1 MPCTMRDDSH
11 AVWNGYECS
20 DTCMHGKVCHA
31 NVPCMRSV
39 MQCGMDSLITSE
51 RRGHCAT
58 EINQSMSALTHAFT
72 ARCAMPCAMHDEC
85 HAVWNGQSHTWCM
98 KAAIHSL
105 ASLWVPCGGFASP
118 SSLPASLHVWA
129 WLPGFGQCSVCSCV
143 GFAYSNVSAV
153 PDHSVKLSCIRP
165 LLSLLLS
172 LAVRLVIPHCMTLII
187 TPLLPM
193 SLQFQTVVSDSPAC
207 DLYSRLR

>member
-1 MPCTMRDDSH
+1 
-11 AVWNGYECS
+11 
-20 DTCMHGKVCHA
+20 
-31 NVPCMRSV
+31 
-39 MQCGMDSLITSE
+39 
-51 RRGHCAT
+51 
-58 EINQSMSALTHAFT
+58 
-72 ARCAMPCAMHDEC
+72 
-85 HAVWNGQSHTWCM
+85 M

-129 WLPGFGQCSVCSCV
+129 SLPGFAPCSVCGLHSVFCVCASLLFASQCSVCSCVASLCLFVSSRLCVLCAPCV

-153 PDHSVKLSCIRP
+153 PDCSVKLSCIRP
-165 LLSLLLS
+165 LLSLAMR
-172 LAVRLVIPHCMTLII
+172 LAIPHCMTLII

-193 SLQFQTVVSDSPAC
+193 SLQFQTAASDSPAC

>member
-1 MPCTMRDDSH
+1 MM
-11 AVWNGYECS
+11 
-20 DTCMHGKVCHA
+20 
-31 NVPCMRSV
+31 
-39 MQCGMDSLITSE
+39 
-51 RRGHCAT
+51 
-58 EINQSMSALTHAFT
+58 
-72 ARCAMPCAMHDEC
+72 
-85 HAVWNGQSHTWCM
+85 
-98 KAAIHSL
+98 AAIHSL
-105 ASLWVPCGGFASP
+105 ASRWVPCGGFASL

-129 WLPGFGQCSVCSCV
+129 SLPGFALCSVCGLHSVFCVCASLLFASPYSACSCVSSPCIFVASLLCVPCALCV

-153 PDHSVKLSCIRP
+153 PDCSVRLSCIRP

-193 SLQFQTVVSDSPAC
+193 SLQFQTAASDSPAC